1 MGGCSKTLKFV
12 ITIITWVGVT
22 KKWNCLLLFV
32 TNLWC
37 SHFFCNFSTSQAR
50 KKICFFLTKGN
61 CQRLVDFGQLW
72 NKKMFYC
79 LAQQHCCLDKKQKKL
94 LTSFVCFLLPSF
106 WKLRTT
112 NNSEKDKTKK
122 RCFFFLSQVY
132 SVLATGKLCL
142 KQNEQSFVI

>member
-12 ITIITWVGVT
+12 ITITIITWWVGVT
-22 KKWNCLLLFV
+22 KKWNCPLLFV

-50 KKICFFLTKGN
+50 KKGCFFFN
-61 CQRLVDFGQLW
+61 QRQLPKACW
-72 NKKMFYC
+72 FWTIV
-79 LAQQHCCLDKKQKKL
+79 KQKNVLLSRTTTLLSRQKEKKL

-106 WKLRTT
+106 WKLWKRQ
-112 NNSEKDKTKK
+112 NKK
-122 RCFFFLSQVY
+122 ALFFYKMQVF
-132 SVLATGKLCL
+132 SVLATWTGKLCL